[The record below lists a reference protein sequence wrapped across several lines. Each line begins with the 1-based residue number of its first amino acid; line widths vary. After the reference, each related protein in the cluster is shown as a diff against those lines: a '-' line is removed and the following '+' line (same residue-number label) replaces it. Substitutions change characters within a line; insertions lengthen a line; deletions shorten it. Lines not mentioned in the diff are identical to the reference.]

1 MTDKNETVITR
12 QAYYSN
18 ELKAGPSSFNVSVPE
33 IYQIEVTNACNYS
46 CDFCPRDTERMR
58 RANTFIDVEL
68 VKLIVERDFEGSY
81 FTEFQLSGEPLL
93 HKQLYEIVS
102 LLKGKVLTGLSTNGS
117 ATNNSRNLEAL
128 MLIDYVTISID
139 SVTDYANVRKGGNWD
154 KVLFN
159 LRLLIHEIE
168 RRGSGPAVDLQLIE
182 FPGYE
187 KERDLLLEIVNT
199 YNMQDFVTIRT
210 IPDCF
215 QSLTRQHKPSASKEI
230 CLNPWLSVTIQAD
243 GDVVPCCFAF
253 GKEVVYGN
261 LYNQSLKEIWATSPV
276 LQQLRNDMLTGT
288 YNKLC
293 GDCHMRSPTLLHWD
307 LYTNTV
313 KDRVLT
319 SDSN

>member
-1 MTDKNETVITR
+1 MTTNNDMIITR
-12 QAYYSN
+12 QPYYSN
-18 ELKAGPSSFNVSVPE
+18 ELKKGPSSFNVSVPE
-33 IYQIEVTNACNYS
+33 IYQIEVTNACNYA
-46 CDFCPRDTERMR
+46 CDFCPRDTERMK

-68 VKLIVERDFEGSY
+68 VKTIVERDFEGSY

-117 ATNNSRNLEAL
+117 ATHSSRNLEAL

-139 SVTDYANVRKGGNWD
+139 SVSDYANVRKGGNWHNVVRNIDLLVDESD
-154 KVLFN
+154 K
-159 LRLLIHEIE
+159 
-168 RRGSGPAVDLQLIE
+168 RGEGPAIDLQLIE

-187 KERDLLLEIVNT
+187 RERELLAELAVAH
-199 YNMQDFVTIRT
+199 DWDKFVTIRT

-215 QSLTRQHKPSASKEI
+215 QSLTREHKPASSKEL

-261 LYNQSLKEIWATSPV
+261 LYEKSLKEIWATSEV
-276 LQQLRNDMLTGT
+276 LQQLRHDMLTGN

-313 KDRVLT
+313 KDRVLQK
-319 SDSN
+319 